1 MNNETNWE
9 EMMRNNLFFTSN
21 GIIGTNFSKEFI
33 EKNIKDKK
41 VIIIDNGTYSTSN
54 YEKRQ
59 ENIDKFYEY
68 HAKSVNLVTISS
80 ENVNRILD
88 YDICYVLGGSIANLV
103 ELIHCTNIKEVLKK
117 FLEKGIYIGESS
129 GSIILDEDV
138 EWYFNL
144 KRGTKQKYDRTFE
157 SYSGLGFMN
166 HHIYPHYNK
175 EKGEGIKKIREY
187 QEEIYLLNDGEY
199 REFYY

>member
-1 MNNETNWE
+1 MK
-9 EMMRNNLFFTSN
+9 NNLFFTSN

-33 EKNIKDKK
+33 KENIKDKK
-41 VIIIDNGTYSTSN
+41 VIIIDNGAYFTGN

-59 ENIDKFYEY
+59 ENVDKCYEY
-68 HAKSVNLVTISS
+68 HVKSVNLVTIDSR
-80 ENVNRILD
+80 NVNKILD
-88 YDICYVLGGSIANLV
+88 YDVCYVLGGSIANLV

-138 EWYFNL
+138 EWYFHL
-144 KRGTKQKYDRTFE
+144 KRGTKPKYDRFFE
-157 SYSGLGFMN
+157 SYRGLGFIN
-166 HHIYPHYNK
+166 QHIYPHYNK
-175 EKGEGIKKIREY
+175 EKMEGIRKIREY
-187 QEEIYLLNDGEY
+187 HEEIHVLNDGEY